1 MLART
6 AERENSGYSRR
17 MSREYKTSSV
27 QRVYGFLMDAIEP
40 HAEAHR
46 RPPADRLFCRGDG
59 PHAAR
64 PAMAAGEQEHFA
76 EHFARDFAA
85 ALSEARRE
93 QARA

>member
-1 MLART
+1 
-6 AERENSGYSRR
+6 
-17 MSREYKTSSV
+17 MSREYKTSLW
-27 QRVYGFLMDAIEP
+27 QKMYDRIM
-40 HAEAHR
+40 HADDHATIPANVPAGETHR

-64 PAMAAGEQEHFA
+64 QDMAAGEKAHFA

-93 QARA
+93 RLPA